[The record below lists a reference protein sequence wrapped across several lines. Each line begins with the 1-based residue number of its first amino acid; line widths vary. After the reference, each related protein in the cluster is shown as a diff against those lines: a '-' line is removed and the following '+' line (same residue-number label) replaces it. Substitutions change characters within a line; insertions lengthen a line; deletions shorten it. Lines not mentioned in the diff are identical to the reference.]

1 VNAAAVAQFMNDSVQ
16 HSVSFLARLF
26 AAQARSADRQR
37 STDDRRVSRRA
48 VLTQHYAPGTADSA
62 GCDAPAAGP
71 PDDSR
76 GLVLHNVNLPRDQF
90 RPQRRGAGAGRHDPS

>member
-26 AAQARSADRQR
+26 AAQARGADRQR

-71 PDDSR
+71 PVGSWCASSYAPHEGVPVSTGFFFPDL
-76 GLVLHNVNLPRDQF
+76 GVHVV
-90 RPQRRGAGAGRHDPS
+90 